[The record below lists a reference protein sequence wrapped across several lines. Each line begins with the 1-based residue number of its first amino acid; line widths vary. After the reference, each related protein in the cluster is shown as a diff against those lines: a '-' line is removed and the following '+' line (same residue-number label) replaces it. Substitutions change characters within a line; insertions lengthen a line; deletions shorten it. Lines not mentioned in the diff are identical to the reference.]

1 MDGRQGRGRASRPG
15 GGKGREHGPQA
26 WLLETENWKR
36 RRGVRGRLCEF
47 SSAKEGTVSG
57 FVGRGLES
65 ERMGALV
72 FFFRRKKLGGD
83 YRASLPGLCENT
95 GCATGHGVLATTC
108 DQKEDGEGMVKWG
121 EERARA

>member
-1 MDGRQGRGRASRPG
+1 MDGRQGRGRAEQAGRG

-36 RRGVRGRLCEF
+36 RRGMRGRLCEF

-72 FFFRRKKLGGD
+72 FFSAQEIRR
-83 YRASLPGLCENT
+83 
-95 GCATGHGVLATTC
+95 
-108 DQKEDGEGMVKWG
+108 
-121 EERARA
+121 

>member
-1 MDGRQGRGRASRPG
+1 MGMDGWAAGEGQGRANRPG
-15 GGKGREHGPQA
+15 GGKGREHGQA

-65 ERMGALV
+65 ERMGALA
-72 FFFRRKKLGGD
+72 FFFG
-83 YRASLPGLCENT
+83 
-95 GCATGHGVLATTC
+95 
-108 DQKEDGEGMVKWG
+108 
-121 EERARA
+121 ARN